1 MICRDAPA
9 RPCCYPG
16 LPLAVERVSGNGR
29 CNQKAFYRWQSG
41 AHPLTHNHADA
52 VVDLAMRA
60 LAP

>member
-1 MICRDAPA
+1 M
-9 RPCCYPG
+9 
-16 LPLAVERVSGNGR
+16 AVERVSGNGR